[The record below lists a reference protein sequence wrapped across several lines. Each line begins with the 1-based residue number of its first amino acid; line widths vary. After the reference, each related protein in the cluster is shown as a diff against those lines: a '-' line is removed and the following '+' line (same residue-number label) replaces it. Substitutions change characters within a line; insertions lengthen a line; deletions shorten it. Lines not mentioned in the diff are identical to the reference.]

1 MKINGIVSTLAT
13 KGNEKEIGRKL
24 EPETRSAGEYFHI
37 KKHCFRKNDTSTV
50 GAGST
55 EFISVALAS
64 ITTAEM
70 GDSQGSE
77 ITLSAVRAPP
87 ARPGPARPPARGSR
101 SSWPGPGSV
110 PHSVP
115 RRGPM
120 PGPRPREAGQSGPG
134 PSVPTPFPGGRSARP
149 RSPHPHAIGARSPA
163 PSPAPIPGAQPPPP
177 AAGEAGSGKR
187 VGPPGDGPG
196 RVPARC
202 R

>member
-1 MKINGIVSTLAT
+1 MKINGTVSTLAT

-37 KKHCFRKNDTSTV
+37 KKPCFQKNDTSTV

-87 ARPGPARPPARGSR
+87 ARPPARGSR

-115 RRGPM
+115 RRVPM

-134 PSVPTPFPGGRSARP
+134 PSVPTLFPGGRSARP

-163 PSPAPIPGAQPPPP
+163 PSRAPIPGAQSPPP
-177 AAGEAGSGKR
+177 GRRGSGKR
-187 VGPPGDGPG
+187 VSPPGDGPG